1 MGAWTRRSLHR
12 HALRAAAL
20 CALASAIAAA
30 PGGSDPE
37 GDPHATTGEVLAFS
51 LHAAPIHSL
60 NLLELSRIV
69 APSLLRVFEP
79 YEEREVEFR
88 AIPFTSGLD
97 FVYGDDWRAQ
107 PELLLLFTCSDGYQP
122 TLPVQRVLDHEAWL
136 AFDRV
141 GQASFSILKLES
153 GSRKRIDL
161 APFYLIWDNLENA
174 QLREEGDYGWPYQ
187 LVGVDLVRSRDRFPR
202 SAPAEDAAPEV
213 IAGYRAFGVHCN
225 RCHAM
230 NGEGGVIGPELNS
243 PISPIEYRELD
254 WLRRWI
260 DDPAKIVPT
269 SRMPRLNPA
278 LRNRGETIE
287 SLLAYLGAM
296 SKRKLKPEKETPGAR

>member
-1 MGAWTRRSLHR
+1 M
-12 HALRAAAL
+12 
-20 CALASAIAAA
+20 
-30 PGGSDPE
+30 DPE
-37 GDPHATTGEVLAFS
+37 GDPDATTREALEFA
-51 LHAAPIHSL
+51 LHAAPIRSL
-60 NLLELSRIV
+60 NLSELSRIV
-69 APSLLRVFEP
+69 EPSLLRVFEP

-88 AIPFTSGLD
+88 AIPFASVLD
-97 FVYGDDWRAQ
+97 FLYGDDWRAQ

-122 TLPVQRVLDHEAWL
+122 ALPVQRVLDHEAWL

-141 GQASFSILKLES
+141 GQADFSILKLES

-161 APFYLIWDNLENA
+161 SPFYLIWDNLENA

-187 LVGVDLVRSRDRFPR
+187 LVGVDIVRSRDRFPR

-213 IAGYRAFGVHCN
+213 IAGYTAFGVHCN

-230 NGEGGVIGPELNS
+230 NGEGGAIGPELNS
-243 PISPIEYRELD
+243 PINPIEYRELD

-260 DDPAKIVPT
+260 DDPAKVVPT
-269 SRMPRLNPA
+269 SRMPSLNPA

-287 SLLAYLGAM
+287 SLLAYLAAM
-296 SKRKLKPEKETPGAR
+296 SKRKLEPEKETPGAP